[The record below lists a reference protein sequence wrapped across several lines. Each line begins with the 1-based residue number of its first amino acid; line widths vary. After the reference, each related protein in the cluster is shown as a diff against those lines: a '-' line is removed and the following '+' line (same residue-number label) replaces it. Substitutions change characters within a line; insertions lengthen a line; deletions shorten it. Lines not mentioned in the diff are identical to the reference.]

1 MKIPLCTVSQN
12 IGNAAHYK
20 ISVIFRVQQGRN
32 QLIFSGRGKM
42 IVTWCCTEQLSTLL
56 KISGGNCLVAALMC
70 SIILFSLNPITQ

>member
-42 IVTWCCTEQLSTLL
+42 IVT
-56 KISGGNCLVAALMC
+56 
-70 SIILFSLNPITQ
+70 